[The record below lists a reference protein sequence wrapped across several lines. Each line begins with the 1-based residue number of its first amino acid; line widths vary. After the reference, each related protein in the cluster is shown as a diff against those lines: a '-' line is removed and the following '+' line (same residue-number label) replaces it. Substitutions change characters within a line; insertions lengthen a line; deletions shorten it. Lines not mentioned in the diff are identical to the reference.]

1 MIATRL
7 LFTKAGVPL
16 NNKDTS
22 HFPFSLKKKRNTLS
36 VWIFYYK
43 RLILSSD
50 RSCSFHIIFLKVCFL
65 FLLFKKKRVENERN
79 CFLKKKRINMDF
91 LDRVQVVLLT
101 LGVPARPFLLLLDH
115 IVFVHTSFLRL
126 FFFLSH
132 WLKEESPWPCL
143 TSPGCCWISDFFFF
157 SRHFQVRRCVGE
169 KKTGKTHLQR
179 RQWWPRYKCFRLMSY
194 LPFFINSFRSKKKR
208 GGRGIWKTKIRLNQ
222 IKQMMTQKTTRQ
234 FNDRW
239 KPLLSPPPGEII
251 TFLCVIIILGRDKTP
266 KSLNIELRKALL
278 FCCNKFVFILFSR
291 FTFSSR
297 L

>member
-7 LFTKAGVPL
+7 LFRKAGVPL

-22 HFPFSLKKKRNTLS
+22 HFPFSLKKKKKKRNTLS

-43 RLILSSD
+43 RLKLSSD

-65 FLLFKKKRVENERN
+65 CFFYLKKKRVENERN

-132 WLKEESPWPCL
+132 WLKEESP
-143 TSPGCCWISDFFFF
+143 
-157 SRHFQVRRCVGE
+157 
-169 KKTGKTHLQR
+169 
-179 RQWWPRYKCFRLMSY
+179 
-194 LPFFINSFRSKKKR
+194 
-208 GGRGIWKTKIRLNQ
+208 
-222 IKQMMTQKTTRQ
+222 
-234 FNDRW
+234 
-239 KPLLSPPPGEII
+239 
-251 TFLCVIIILGRDKTP
+251 
-266 KSLNIELRKALL
+266 
-278 FCCNKFVFILFSR
+278 
-291 FTFSSR
+291 
-297 L
+297 